1 MFLGSLWLFGSRGFL
16 RWGGEGD
23 RQVAGVLG
31 GSSRT
36 GQSCGGCGRGDRGA
50 ATISYLRAVIVAGW
64 NLLRGSS
71 SGHNVDH
78 SLLVALHAGTKLK
91 EYADL

>member
-1 MFLGSLWLFGSRGFL
+1 MFLGSFWLFGSHGFL

-36 GQSCGGCGRGDRGA
+36 GESCGGYGGGDGRA
-50 ATISYLRAVIVAGW
+50 ATIGYLGGGAVACS
-64 NLLRGSS
+64 NLLRGGS

-91 EYADL
+91 E